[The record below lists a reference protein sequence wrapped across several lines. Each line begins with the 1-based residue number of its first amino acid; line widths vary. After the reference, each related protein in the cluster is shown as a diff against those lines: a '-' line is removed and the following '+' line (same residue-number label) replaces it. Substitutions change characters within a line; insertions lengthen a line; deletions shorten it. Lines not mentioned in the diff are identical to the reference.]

1 MRQYKQ
7 IGKAY
12 KVSSQEGVVFKLA
25 IDLSLTEFK
34 KLLRENEEVKKLV
47 KKINTI
53 RYPEGEDYI
62 ELSLVPLS
70 AEYQN
75 AKKQYILEI
84 QYHEE
89 KLTESGRN

>member
-34 KLLRENEEVKKLV
+34 KLLRENEDVKKLV
-47 KKINTI
+47 KKINTN

-62 ELSLVPLS
+62 ELSLVPLR

-75 AKKQYILEI
+75 TKKQYILEI

-89 KLTESGRN
+89 RITE